1 MVIIGNG
8 DVCMVMYVWLLCIVI
23 MYGDVCMV
31 ILYGYTSVSSK
42 MYGYYIYILYVIIGN
57 WTRKVSDT

>member
-42 MYGYYIYILYVIIGN
+42 MYGYYIYIYYMLL
-57 WTRKVSDT
+57 